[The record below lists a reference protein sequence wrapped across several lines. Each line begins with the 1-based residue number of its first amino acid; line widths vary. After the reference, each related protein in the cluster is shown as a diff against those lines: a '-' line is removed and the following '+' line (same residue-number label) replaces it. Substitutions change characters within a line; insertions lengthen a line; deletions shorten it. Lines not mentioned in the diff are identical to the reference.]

1 MANHQTVLI
10 LGAGSDMAKAMA
22 RNFAGHGMSLQLA
35 GRNTD
40 QLERLKKD
48 LANRYSVEA
57 SVFPFDAADF
67 DSHANFVRSL
77 PVMPDIVVYA
87 AGVMHEQ
94 KDAAAFW
101 KMSRNM
107 IDVNY
112 SGAVSVLNQF
122 AEIFGN
128 REKGVIIGISSVAG
142 DRGRGSN
149 YLYGSTKAAFT
160 AYLSGLRN
168 DLFKKKVQVI
178 TVKPGF
184 VYTKMTQHLDLPARL
199 TADPEKVARTVY
211 SALRK
216 GTNVVYV
223 KPVWRWIM
231 QVIKFLPESV
241 FKRTKL

>member
-1 MANHQTVLI
+1 MDNHKTVLI

-22 RNFAGHGMSLQLA
+22 RNFASHGWSLQLA
-35 GRNTD
+35 GRNME

-48 LANRYSVEA
+48 LNNRYSIEA
-57 SVFPFDAADF
+57 SAFFFDATNF

-87 AGVMHEQ
+87 AGAMHEQ
-94 KDAAAFW
+94 KDAASFW

-107 IDVNY
+107 IEVNY
-112 SGAVSVLNQF
+112 SGAVSIINQF

-128 REKGVIIGISSVAG
+128 RKKGVIIGISSVAG

-168 DLFKKKVQVI
+168 DLFKKDVQVI

-184 VYTKMTQHLDLPARL
+184 VYTKMTQHLDLPAKL
-199 TADPEKVARTVY
+199 TADPEKVARAVY
-211 SALRK
+211 SAIQKRK
-216 GTNVVYV
+216 DIIYV
-223 KPVWRWIM
+223 KPIWRWIM
-231 QVIKFLPESV
+231 QIIKVVPEPV